1 MGGRMGPMKR
11 CPECAEDVR
20 ADAFRCRHCQVEF
33 GSPDDGEVI
42 NGWIRS
48 HPTIAA
54 SLATFLYVAFQIFKA
69 GDFEVNTTVELL
81 RAGGLTS
88 ILLGVLLVQLPIELV
103 LLNLAVC
110 WWLLSMPAGRGRTS
124 AGRPTGSHRPAL
136 AAIGGLLVL
145 SFYVTPWPFFTLSAV
160 LSAAAVHV
168 STRWLG
174 HARVV
179 RSARVAMAILVA
191 TSILVLVQRPTIWV
205 PAENVTLGPDGT
217 VVAYVIS
224 DDGRWTT
231 LLTPQWTGHL
241 RPGANSIVRV
251 PTDRITARE
260 PCAIDFLESRLF
272 SRVLRLRPVQLVR
285 AFSERRLPR
294 PLTPPCR

>member
-1 MGGRMGPMKR
+1 LGGRMGPMKR

-179 RSARVAMAILVA
+179 RSARVAMLFHAARRMLARQKPSGDHPVA
-191 TSILVLVQRPTIWV
+191 VGERAVHQDLSGARPWKSNRPV
-205 PAENVTLGPDGT
+205 SARCAGSTLRSA
-217 VVAYVIS
+217 VKIASV
-224 DDGRWTT
+224 
-231 LLTPQWTGHL
+231 
-241 RPGANSIVRV
+241 RPGCSSSQALSMRLMARSRSGAC
-251 PTDRITARE
+251 TIT
-260 PCAIDFLESRLF
+260 LES
-272 SRVLRLRPVQLVR
+272 
-285 AFSERRLPR
+285 SES
-294 PLTPPCR
+294 